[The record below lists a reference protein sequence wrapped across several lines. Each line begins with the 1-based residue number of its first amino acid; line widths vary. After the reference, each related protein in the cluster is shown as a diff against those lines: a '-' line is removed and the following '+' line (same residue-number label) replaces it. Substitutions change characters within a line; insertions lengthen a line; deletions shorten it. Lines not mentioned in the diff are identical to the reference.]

1 MKKSLKKIVAILM
14 AVVICAN
21 IPCISSDA
29 NTAVWEVY
37 YSANGGNKT
46 SAYVEVYVSNGGYD
60 AVCNGSSGN
69 CSYKV
74 VSISSRYGM
83 NRAVQFTAAGT
94 ITFNTV
100 IRPTSS
106 TVNFTVSLSYANGS
120 SAGFSGSIRGR

>member
-1 MKKSLKKIVAILM
+1 MKRNLKKIIAILM
-14 AVVICAN
+14 TAVVFAN
-21 IPCISSDA
+21 VPYISSEA

-46 SAYVEVYVSNGGYD
+46 SDYVGVYVSGGGYD
-60 AVCNGSSGN
+60 AVCNGTSGN

-74 VSISSRYGM
+74 VSISSRHGM

-100 IRPTSS
+100 IRPTSG
-106 TVNFTVSLSYANGS
+106 TVNFTVSLSYDNGT